1 MTMKNVLKAWYLLE
15 AIAPGQIQGMGNEI
29 EGNKFTDGKKRLQ
42 INPLLLDECPWGTII
57 PSNSNEY
64 MAVFRYYIDCYP
76 QYKLVKAF
84 REYFKSDEEIINKEQ
99 TRYFSFTFEVNNE
112 GEYVDGSLFI
122 PYLHFILKV
131 MELQIKINYDEL
143 LEEYR
148 LLIEDMELNAQALFK
163 DGVDKDAIENVKI
176 KFHENFKIPST
187 KVTNYFETILQKKKE
202 ESEKLNRVSFYLDD
216 IKEILVKGP
225 NSTLKQFIEGKEM
238 KLQVDENPEVIEE
251 ILQPKNLPLG
261 RWPSP
266 VSHRLSLMQQVAVN
280 QIINENE
287 KITSVNGPP
296 GTGKTTLLKDVF
308 AELLVE
314 RAIVM
319 TKYSNPK
326 EAFNTIG
333 KVSIPGKE
341 DKVYTYNV
349 HEIAHDLAKFSMV
362 VASSNNGAV
371 ENISKDL
378 PKLSEVIRQNNDK
391 YDQVYKKEAEELRYY
406 TEISRNVIQTEEPT
420 WGLFSA
426 ALGRTSNIIS
436 VSKAFNGVGKQK
448 FNELLNSKSLSLIN
462 YLNQDAQDI
471 DDNSWSEAVKEFNKL
486 HEQIEQKKEKLQR
499 FAILAKNFDK
509 SLSIKVE
516 LTKSLNELNIK
527 NEQLI
532 IKIEYIER
540 QHLLTIEQ
548 LNRLPKPSIFR
559 RILKYIFGS
568 SNKEEEALRKQLK
581 QLKKKQEALEKQK
594 LQLNTEKE
602 NLTKDLNKLQS
613 EYEQFEKEKSFYQ
626 EQKLVLPTKEYWQ
639 KDNYNS
645 RQQEVFW
652 QTDELNFERGLL
664 FLKAIKLH
672 KLFLICNS
680 KSIKSAL
687 VVFSN
692 RRILNLNEKKDRQ
705 YLRNMWNIIHLI
717 TPVTSTTFASF
728 SSMYRG
734 IGEDFISYLFI
745 DEAGQASPQ
754 QAVGALWRSKK
765 AIVVGDPIQ
774 IEPVV
779 TLDSTILYDIRQAFE
794 IDEKY
799 IGLSTSV
806 QNLADLA
813 NPIGTIKGE
822 DENQRIG
829 IPLWVHRRCRNPMF
843 TIANKIAYD
852 EKMVLAKEKT
862 KEGTGYWYNCT
873 GITIQNQYVKEQGKL
888 VASKIVELYE
898 KKGELSNV
906 FVITPFTAIR
916 RGVKDEVR
924 AALMPY
930 KIPKLNEWINKS
942 IGTVHTFQGK
952 EADIVYF
959 VVGTDLDTDGA
970 ANWSCSKP
978 NLLNVAATR
987 AKEEFYVIGD
997 LERFSRKNYYNEIV
1011 RSFSSFAKINN

>member
-1 MTMKNVLKAWYLLE
+1 MTMKNVLEAWYLLE
-15 AIAPGQIQGMGNEI
+15 AIAPGRIQGSGNEI
-29 EGNKFTDGKKRLQ
+29 EGHKFTDGKERLQ
-42 INPLLLDECPWGTII
+42 INPLSFDEYPWDTII

-64 MAVFRYYIDCYP
+64 MTVFRYYIDCYP
-76 QYKLVKAF
+76 QYELVKAF
-84 REYFKSDEEIINKEQ
+84 RNYFKSDEEIINKEH
-99 TRYFSFTFEVNNE
+99 TRYFSFTFEVNNV
-112 GEYVDGSLFI
+112 GKYVSGSLFI

-131 MELQIKINYDEL
+131 MESQKKIKYDEL

-148 LLIEDMELNAQALFK
+148 LLMEDMELNAQAIFK
-163 DGVDKDAIENVKI
+163 DGINKEAIEKFKI
-176 KFHENFKIPST
+176 NFHEKFKTPST
-187 KVTNYFETILQKKKE
+187 KVTNYFATILQNKKE
-202 ESEKLNRVSFYLDD
+202 ESEKFNWVSFYLDD
-216 IKEILVKGP
+216 LEQILFKGL

-238 KLQVDENPEVIEE
+238 KLQVDENSEVIEE
-251 ILQPKNLPLG
+251 ILQPKNLTLG

-266 VSHRLSLMQQVAVN
+266 VTHRLSLMQQVAVN

-308 AELLVE
+308 AELLVQ

-319 TKYSNPK
+319 TKYNNPK

-349 HEIAHDLAKFSMV
+349 HEIARDLTQFSMV

-391 YDQVYKKEAEELRYY
+391 YDQVYKAEAEELRYY
-406 TEISRNVIQTEEPT
+406 TEISRKVIQTEEPT

-426 ALGRTSNIIS
+426 ALGRSSNIIS
-436 VSKAFNGVGKQK
+436 VSKAFNGVDKQK
-448 FNELLNSKSLSLIN
+448 FNESLNSKSLSLID
-462 YLNQDAQDI
+462 YLNEDAQDL
-471 DDNSWSEAVKEFNKL
+471 DENSWAGAVQEFNKL
-486 HEQIEQKKEKLQR
+486 RQRIEQKKEKLQR
-499 FAILAKNFDK
+499 FAILAKNFDE
-509 SLSIKVE
+509 SISKKVE
-516 LTKSLNELNIK
+516 LTERLNELNVK

-532 IKIEYIER
+532 VKTESFER
-540 QHLLTIEQ
+540 QQLLTIEQ
-548 LNRLPKPSIFR
+548 LDSLPKPSILR
-559 RILKYIFGS
+559 RILKYIFVF

-581 QLKKKQEALEKQK
+581 QLNKKQEAVEKQK
-594 LQLNTEKE
+594 LQLNIEKE
-602 NLTKDLNKLQS
+602 NLTKELKKLQS
-613 EYEQFEKEKSFYQ
+613 DCEQFEKEKSFYE
-626 EQKLVLPTKEYWQ
+626 EQNLVLPTKEYW
-639 KDNYNS
+639 KKENYNN

-652 QTDELNFERGLL
+652 QTHELNFERGLL

-672 KLFLICNS
+672 KLFLISNS

-717 TPVTSTTFASF
+717 TPVISTTFASF

-799 IGLSTSV
+799 IGLSASV

-813 NPIGTIKGE
+813 NPIGTLKGR

-873 GITIQNQYVKEQGKL
+873 GIAIQNQYVKEQGKF
-888 VASKIVELYE
+888 VASQLVELYE
-898 KKGELSNV
+898 IKGELANV

-916 RGVKDEVR
+916 REVKKEVE
-924 AALMPY
+924 AALKPY
-930 KIPKLNEWINKS
+930 KIPKLKEWIKKS

-959 VVGTDLDTDGA
+959 IAGTDLDTDGA
-970 ANWSCSKP
+970 ANWSCAKP

-1011 RSFSSFAKINN
+1011 RSFSTFAKVNN